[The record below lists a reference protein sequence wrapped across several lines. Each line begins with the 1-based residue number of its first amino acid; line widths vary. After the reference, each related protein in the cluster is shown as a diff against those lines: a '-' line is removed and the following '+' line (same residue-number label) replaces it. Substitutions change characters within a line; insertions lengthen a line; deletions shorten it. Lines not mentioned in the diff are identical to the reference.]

1 MAKDSN
7 AVILRNVNLPEDQ
20 RQPMTVWQQ
29 KLFDEVKACLEIM
42 DGNLMMPTNDLRDKL
57 MEATGCQRSHAYKV
71 ILLARQAVG
80 NRAPTAKLAVRE
92 EVMEMMRIEYQNA
105 IKLGGAER
113 IDAVVKIVNSLIKAY
128 NLTNEEGETLN
139 IAQVLEDNEM
149 VVTMDPAVIGIKLTD
164 KQRRDIARQRRKYLQ
179 ELTDVE
185 AVEVTDEE
193 EEANAETV

>member
-1 MAKDSN
+1 M
-7 AVILRNVNLPEDQ
+7 
-20 RQPMTVWQQ
+20 
-29 KLFDEVKACLEIM
+29 
-42 DGNLMMPTNDLRDKL
+42 
-57 MEATGCQRSHAYKV
+57 
-71 ILLARQAVG
+71 
-80 NRAPTAKLAVRE
+80 
-92 EVMEMMRIEYQNA
+92 
-105 IKLGGAER
+105 
-113 IDAVVKIVNSLIKAY
+113 VKIVNSLIKAY

-179 ELTDVE
+179 EFTDVE